1 MDVNVSDIK
10 IEVYHQYRSDFSRTI
25 FDAERLGDFLN
36 RQSTE
41 FLRSGKE
48 WQVEKDEKRPERVTI
63 EDVVLDSGTGLH
75 VDRFVI
81 DEDSVLMSASEKG
94 RDLTEADEHAKDW
107 PEIQRIRVMLAEF
120 FSLSIDVLNDPK
132 RLYRSVYITR
142 TLGVELPVRFDQLL
156 RPEIRDFLN
165 VYLRPCYAERGM
177 EIEVQPFAIAVKVNT
192 TPDANAMKTLSPGQA
207 KSLFLREDWA
217 IGVQTYSDYDERRF
231 SYDTQMP
238 FHQHVR
244 TLRAFA
250 DVAAAITQ

>member
-10 IEVYHQYRSDFSRTI
+10 IEIYHQYRSDFSRTR
-25 FDAERLGDFLN
+25 FDGERLGDFLN

-41 FLRSGKE
+41 FLRSGKK

-63 EDVVLDSGTGLH
+63 EDVVLNSGTGLH
-75 VDRFVI
+75 VDRFII

-94 RDLTEADEHAKDW
+94 RKLTEEDERAKDW
-107 PEIQRIRVMLAEF
+107 PELQRIRVMLAEF
-120 FSLSIDVLNDPK
+120 FALSIDVLNDPK
-132 RLYRSVYITR
+132 QLYRSVYMSR
-142 TLGVELPVRFDQLL
+142 TLGVELPVQFDQLL
-156 RPEIRDFLN
+156 RPEIMDFLK
-165 VYLRPCYAERGM
+165 VDLRPCYAERGM

-192 TPDANAMKTLSPGQA
+192 TPNADAMKTLSPGQT
-207 KSLFLREDWA
+207 KNLFSREDWM
-217 IGVQTYSDYDERRF
+217 IGVQTYSDYDGRRF

-250 DVAAAITQ
+250 DVAAGLTQ